1 LKKTSAVIGKDKVII
16 KLRLLNKKIDNDS
29 SIALQSICSLVILN
43 EHVGRLRIRQ
53 VKVVVSVDKRCNL
66 VGKVVFDGGNA
77 FAI

>member
-16 KLRLLNKKIDNDS
+16 KLRLLKEKIDNDS
-29 SIALQSICSLVILN
+29 SIALQSFCSLVILN
-43 EHVGRLRIRQ
+43 EHVGRLRVRQ

>member
-1 LKKTSAVIGKDKVII
+1 MKKTSAVIGKDKVII
-16 KLRLLNKKIDNDS
+16 KLRLLKEKIDNDS